1 MQKQG
6 QVSVWRL
13 QETTKSQTWTLN
25 PYRGADEQHAI
36 ACLARTAWMGRASL
50 TPRLTRAPMGSDY
63 NGRILVVSHTFR
75 RIDERSVR
83 IRIIS
88 SKKATK
94 NERKQYEE

>member
-36 ACLARTAWMGRASL
+36 ACLARTAWMGR
-50 TPRLTRAPMGSDY
+50 DY